1 VDRLRRILFGGLEG
15 ENWPGD
21 AQNSS
26 PASPADLRFGSRLLC
41 RIRRRSCRIVTIFRP
56 GAAETMLVDE
66 VKLKIRPVTK
76 KPVTLR
82 VWTPKKPT
90 LSFEVGI
97 DVLPKRVVA
106 TP

>member
-1 VDRLRRILFGGLEG
+1 
-15 ENWPGD
+15 
-21 AQNSS
+21 
-26 PASPADLRFGSRLLC
+26 
-41 RIRRRSCRIVTIFRP
+41 
-56 GAAETMLVDE
+56 MLVDE